1 MARPLPHMRNQYRY
15 FRPID
20 LRWND
25 VDRFGHVNN
34 AVFFELFDTTVN
46 LWLADVGLF
55 QNDHDPMCVVARHA
69 CDYFFEIKQSD
80 NVEVALA
87 IEAIGRSSLTYLP
100 ALFRVG
106 EDRPAAQGTYVH
118 VAVDRVAR
126 RPTPIGPEAIKICE
140 TLIITTDESKTS

>member
-1 MARPLPHMRNQYRY
+1 MVRPLPHMRNQYRY

-87 IEAIGRSSLTYLP
+87 IEAIGRSSRCFVSEKIDPLLK
-100 ALFRVG
+100 AHMCMLQLIEWRG
-106 EDRPAAQGTYVH
+106 AQH
-118 VAVDRVAR
+118 RL
-126 RPTPIGPEAIKICE
+126 GPRQ
-140 TLIITTDESKTS
+140 